1 MKGLK
6 LLLTVYGFS
15 IAISMLVDS
24 EDYRTNSDLIDNNN
38 LANNQIDRRNKETM
52 LKQEITELE
61 FQILFEREK
70 NRLSEEQ
77 KKDLKEEGE
86 KLNKEIDKCFNE
98 LMSFKNKTNKEKVL
112 ESEIKQLKIKNQEY
126 TWVISSMD
134 SDLTELIN
142 KNIFLEKQLKNKKE
156 ELQNL
161 QKEKRESLKEIS
173 KLKMELKKKEQ
184 KTEVFEENQTTH
196 QNEYE
201 KLIQNMNDN
210 ISILS
215 QENNELRNI
224 QLSLINDIEN
234 KDTQIDKLSKLPRIV
249 LNLEADIYV
258 LKMSLK
264 EERIRNNRMDIEAK
278 EKIDNFNESKKHFQT
293 ERLRYETIINEL
305 DLANK
310 QAKEEY
316 NVLKSEMKR
325 LRSDK
330 IEIEDLTKL
339 LRDLK
344 IKLKASQ
351 EEKTVL
357 RDKINEL
364 NNELENINQCENA
377 KKALRQE
384 ILNSKDNLFNEK
396 QNLIICKKEND
407 GLKKLNKKL
416 EYDLNLTTNEI
427 DLKNLSSNENVVL
440 IGESNRSPDY

>member
-351 EEKTVL
+351 EEKIVL

>member
-1 MKGLK
+1 
-6 LLLTVYGFS
+6 
-15 IAISMLVDS
+15 
-24 EDYRTNSDLIDNNN
+24 
-38 LANNQIDRRNKETM
+38 M

-249 LNLEADIYV
+249 LNLEADIYD

-344 IKLKASQ
+344 IKLK
-351 EEKTVL
+351 
-357 RDKINEL
+357 
-364 NNELENINQCENA
+364 
-377 KKALRQE
+377 
-384 ILNSKDNLFNEK
+384 F
-396 QNLIICKKEND
+396 
-407 GLKKLNKKL
+407 
-416 EYDLNLTTNEI
+416 
-427 DLKNLSSNENVVL
+427 
-440 IGESNRSPDY
+440 

>member
-351 EEKTVL
+351 EEKIVL

-384 ILNSKDNLFNEK
+384 ILNSKNNLFNEK